1 MWRVMTAI
9 SAAVIAAAVI
19 FGNLAPADAGSG
31 GAGAGKSGG
40 AGAGKSGGAG
50 AGKNGGA
57 GVHAPVVQ
65 HPAIGGA
72 LEHCPIQQCRDGGGS
87 RVVSDPPVKVGRH
100 GLAEK
105 EPATATTMQGCP
117 GKHPDCLENRHPVVS
132 SFINNNNKNAEI
144 LPPDCWVW
152 SHNYHR
158 WIWAC
163 GLRYPSFN

>member
-9 SAAVIAAAVI
+9 SAAAIAAAVV
-19 FGNLAPADAGSG
+19 FGNLAPADAGSS

-40 AGAGKSGGAG
+40 MG

-65 HPAIGGA
+65 HPAIGA
-72 LEHCPIQQCRDGGGS
+72 VATCPVFQCRDGGGG
-87 RVVSDPPVKVGRH
+87 RAISDPPAKVGRH
-100 GLAEK
+100 TLAK
-105 EPATATTMQGCP
+105 KDPATTTVIQGCP
-117 GKHPDCLENRHPVVS
+117 SKDPDCIEHRHGIVS
-132 SFINNNNKNAEI
+132 TFDNNNNKNAEV
-144 LPPDCWVW
+144 LPPDCWAW

-163 GLRYPSFN
+163 GPRYPSYN